1 MFLRKILCGCLLA
14 AIAGAAGCQKTAAPP
29 KAGATAPANVPK
41 VAKEDQL
48 NTFELTPEAEERLG
62 IVTNEAE
69 IKPMT
74 RMRMYGAEVTLPPG
88 ASLIVAA
95 PLGGILKPPEGGRVP
110 TVGEHVREGQPIFVL
125 APAQDRK
132 DGTSILNLAERA
144 ALAQAQANVLQQQTD
159 AAAAVEQA
167 EENLKLAELEYE
179 RAEKLEKGSAGTKQ
193 RVDQAKTAQ
202 TNAQIALKAAKKRKK
217 DWDEVKIDERGLSK
231 PLPIEA
237 PQDGIIRAE
246 HVGANEAV
254 PLGQQLFEVMNTK
267 LLWVKVPV
275 YEGEEREIDAGRPAQ
290 ITHMEERVGAGA
302 VEAKPF
308 PAPPTAVPLANTIDL
323 YYELDNRDGYFRP
336 GQRLNASLA
345 LKDKRESL
353 VIPWSAVVYDY
364 NGGAWVYESLGEHKY
379 ARRRVQVKYVVDS
392 TAVLASGP
400 KTGAKIVGDGAAELF
415 GTEFGFK

>member
-14 AIAGAAGCQKTAAPP
+14 AIAGGYGCQKTAAPP

-48 NTFELTPEAEERLG
+48 NVFELTPDAEERLG

-74 RMRMYGAEVTLPPG
+74 RMRMYGAEVMLPPG

-95 PLGGILKPPEGGRVP
+95 PLGGILKPPRGGRVP
-110 TVGEHVREGQPIFVL
+110 SVGEHVREGQEIFLL
-125 APAQDRK
+125 APAQDSK
-132 DGTSILNLAERA
+132 TGSSILTLAERV
-144 ALAQAQANVLQQQTD
+144 ALAQAQANVKQQQSDAD
-159 AAAAVEQA
+159 AAVRQA
-167 EENLKLAELEYE
+167 EETLKLAEAEFE
-179 RAEKLEKGSAGTKQ
+179 RADKLEKAASGTKQ
-193 RVDQAKTAQ
+193 RVDQARTALK
-202 TNAQIALKAAKKRKK
+202 NAQIGLDAARERKEG
-217 DWDEVKIDERGLSK
+217 WDAVKIDDTGTFK

-267 LLWVKVPV
+267 VLWVKVPV
-275 YEGEEREIDAGRPAQ
+275 YEGEEREIDAGRPAR

-308 PAPPTAVPLANTIDL
+308 LAPPTAVPLANTIDL

-353 VIPWSAVVYDY
+353 VVPWSAVVYDY

-400 KTGAKIVGDGAAELF
+400 ATGAKIVSEGAAELF